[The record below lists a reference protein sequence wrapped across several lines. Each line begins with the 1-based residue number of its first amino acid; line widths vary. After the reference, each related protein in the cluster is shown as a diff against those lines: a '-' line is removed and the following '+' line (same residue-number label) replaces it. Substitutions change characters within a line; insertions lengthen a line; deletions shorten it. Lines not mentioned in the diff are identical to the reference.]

1 MDPGQDGGVANVAPS
16 MKNTFHPLNT
26 LVLLRSGLPARDLN
40 KVSGSVDQVQVRVVS
55 PAAISGGRILGV
67 DSPLLNL
74 PREVV
79 ARHAIKE
86 GNVVISSR
94 GEFVAGLVETD
105 PSELTAGVPM
115 VAGPLCHV
123 LALDP
128 KGPQELSPGFITWL
142 LGTEYARQHMVA
154 SSRGSAVSLY
164 TKETVGSL
172 LVPVLELKTQRGIY
186 EAAKATRILR
196 DARMALAE
204 AESETNNSDLCRL
217 AGIRA

>member
-1 MDPGQDGGVANVAPS
+1 
-16 MKNTFHPLNT
+16 MKITFHPLNT
-26 LVLLRSGLPARDLN
+26 LVILRSGLPARDLS
-40 KVSGSVDQVQVRVVS
+40 KVTSAVDQVPVRVVS
-55 PAAISGGRILGV
+55 PARISDGRHLEV
-67 DSPLLNL
+67 DTHLIPL

-86 GNVVISSR
+86 GNVVVSSR

-105 PSELTAGVPM
+105 PSELTAGVPQ

-123 LALDP
+123 LTIDP
-128 KGPQELSPGFITWL
+128 KAPHALYPGFLAWL
-142 LGTEYARQHMVA
+142 LGTGYARQHMVA

-172 LVPVLELKTQRGIY
+172 LVPVLEMKTQRGIY
-186 EAAKATRILR
+186 EAAKATKLLR
-196 DARMALAE
+196 DARLALAE
-204 AESETNNSDLCRL
+204 AESETNKADLCRL

>member
-1 MDPGQDGGVANVAPS
+1 
-16 MKNTFHPLNT
+16 MKSTFHPLNT

-40 KVSGSVDQVQVRVVS
+40 KVTSTVDQVQVRVVS
-55 PAAISGGRILGV
+55 PASISGGRLLGV

-74 PREVV
+74 PRDVV

-86 GNVVISSR
+86 GSVVVSSR
-94 GEFVAGLVETD
+94 GEFVAGVLEADTY
-105 PSELTAGVPM
+105 ELTAGDPL

-123 LALDP
+123 LTLDP
-128 KGPQELSPGFITWL
+128 KATLALSPGYLAWL

-172 LVPVLELKTQRGIY
+172 LVPVLDIKTQLRIF
-186 EAAKATRILR
+186 EASKATRVLR

-204 AESETNNSDLCRL
+204 AESETNNADLCRL